1 MGWPIPWASRPGSP
15 CTRGDRPI
23 PPRWAA
29 CRMNNRDGNTG
40 GGTLMT
46 TAGQKPWK
54 KWWHRWKS
62 TVLMVLIT
70 GGIGIFTGAH
80 FGILAY
86 SAFSAGRIGAS
97 LTWATG
103 GIVISVVPPL
113 TAYWTERPLRE
124 MRGTEAQVSEPS
136 VSETAIPDTGE

>member
-1 MGWPIPWASRPGSP
+1 MR
-15 CTRGDRPI
+15 
-23 PPRWAA
+23 
-29 CRMNNRDGNTG
+29 
-40 GGTLMT
+40 
-46 TAGQKPWK
+46 
-54 KWWHRWKS
+54 
-62 TVLMVLIT
+62 LMVLIT

-97 LTWATG
+97 LTWAAG

-124 MRGTEAQVSEPS
+124 MRGTEAQVSETEG
-136 VSETAIPDTGE
+136 SETAIPDTGE